1 MLMVGNENVSAV
13 TWSSAKSNSIDT
25 KEVVEDAE
33 RVIDEVL
40 GEGAMSMGEAVENE
54 RVGEAADSDSESE
67 RLAT

>member
-1 MLMVGNENVSAV
+1 
-13 TWSSAKSNSIDT
+13 
-25 KEVVEDAE
+25 
-33 RVIDEVL
+33 VIDEVL